1 MRPAIQVLKPGSSGL
16 ADASDRAV
24 GARMQAKHPVG
35 PEEEI
40 PPGLPSA
47 QKAMLSNKKLRDV
60 IRRSRR
66 GSSPGPSRL
75 TFENI
80 REATLGAGPAA
91 NACLGAVANFLNAL
105 IDGRLHPDSAPFIG
119 GARLIPLIKSQD
131 DERPIAIGETLRR
144 LAASHLARYVGDEAA
159 HYLLPTQTSFAV
171 SGGTEAISR
180 TLRSLWQRHRS
191 ERNFAIMSIDGRNAF
206 NTVDRAQMLN
216 EVRLRCPE
224 LARFAY
230 FLYARPALLYFGGRI
245 IYSCSGTHQGCPLG
259 PLFFNL
265 GIHPMLEALRG
276 LRSAVEPNDLLM
288 LGAYSDNIYFATLS
302 AFNVVPQV
310 LRIVDTTYGP
320 QAGYQRGSTTLC
332 MPALVDEDAHAAAE
346 AEDAMDIEWHPR
358 DHNLVPVAEFVA
370 LGVPVGSPAF
380 INEFLTDKLRK
391 LEALF
396 TAIDALDDAQVQL
409 YLLTRSM
416 SICRV
421 THLMR
426 CLPPTAELRDFVNSY
441 SDLLRRSL
449 TNLLNRE
456 DITEAAWRQAQLKYS
471 EAGLGLGNPQLTLDA
486 AFISSVSGSVQ
497 LALGFMGRLEDG
509 EHGVFD
515 ATTFEPLLEESV
527 GRYNAALPVEAA
539 RYDARTLPHGLRQD
553 ALSLPLM
560 EAEYEAV
567 EASFNLLADNER
579 LINLARVRSCR
590 SSESGAFLSAVP
602 NEKFKTKMISS
613 HFRVAVELRLGILHC
628 VGRRCAFGCGAVL
641 DANGAHATSCKASG
655 MAKVRHDH
663 VKETLGN
670 VMRQAG
676 MNVKFEPSNLID
688 NNGRLKPA
696 DVSVSGLSSSGIFTS
711 IDVTVVCPTCPA
723 HLIAGQTKGLVA
735 QTASNNKVT
744 KYLAHNHRVKGAAME
759 VYGTMCRTFTWICK
773 RIVSKYTSVHLDID
787 RFSEK
792 VQTTYVLQVLSVA
805 LQNGNAQQ
813 ILACADPLLERRL
826 LDSVDVYAPPVLMHE
841 TLRIEHD

>member
-1 MRPAIQVLKPGSSGL
+1 ME
-16 ADASDRAV
+16 
-24 GARMQAKHPVG
+24 AKHPVG
-35 PEEEI
+35 PEVAI
-40 PPGLPSA
+40 PPDLPSA
-47 QKAMLSNKKLRDV
+47 QKAGLTHKKLRDL

-80 REATLGAGPAA
+80 REAALGAGPAA
-91 NACLGAVANFLNAL
+91 HACLGAVANFLNAL

-119 GARLIPLIKSQD
+119 GARLIPLIKAQN

-144 LAASHLARYVGDEAA
+144 LAASHLARFAGVEAA
-159 HYLLPTQTSFAV
+159 NYLLPTQTSFAV

-180 TLRSLWQRHRS
+180 TLRSLWQERRAD
-191 ERNFAIMSIDGRNAF
+191 RNFAIMSIDGRNAF

-230 FLYARPALLYFGGRI
+230 FLYARPAVLYFGASI

-276 LRSAVEPNDLLM
+276 LRRAGHPEDLLM
-288 LGAYSDNIYFATLS
+288 LAAYSDNIYFATGAAS
-302 AFNVVPQV
+302 IVVQQA
-310 LRIVDTTYGP
+310 LDIVDRTHGP

-332 MPALVDEDAHAAAE
+332 MPRIAEEDEDVVT
-346 AEDAMDIEWHPR
+346 DAMDIDWHPR
-358 DHNLVPVAEFVA
+358 NVGLVPVKEFVA
-370 LGVPVGSPAF
+370 LGVPIGSPAF
-380 INEFLTDKLRK
+380 VEQFLSTKLSK

-396 TAIDALDDAQVQL
+396 SAIDALDDAQVQL

-426 CLPPTAELRDFVNSY
+426 CLPPTHELRNFIDAY
-441 SDLLRRSL
+441 SNLLRRSI

-456 DITEAAWRQAQLKYS
+456 DLTDAAWRQAQLKYS

-486 AFISSVSGSVQ
+486 AFISSVSGSMQ

-515 ATTFEPLLEESV
+515 ATAFEPLLEETV
-527 GRYNAALPVEAA
+527 QRYNAALPAEAA
-539 RYDARTLPHGLRQD
+539 RYEARTLPHGLRQD

-567 EASFNLLADNER
+567 EMSFSELADNER
-579 LINLARVRSCR
+579 MVNTARLRSCR
-590 SSESGAFLSAVP
+590 SSESSAFLTAVP

-613 HFRVAVELRLGILHC
+613 HFRVAVELRLGSLHC
-628 VGRRCAFGCGAVL
+628 AGRRCAFGCGTIL

-670 VMRQAG
+670 AMHQAG
-676 MNVKFEPSNLID
+676 MNVLFEPRNLID

-696 DVSVSGLSSSGIFTS
+696 DVSVSGLSSSGIFTN

-723 HLIAGQTKGLVA
+723 HLASGQTKGLVA
-735 QTASNNKVT
+735 QTASNKKVA
-744 KYLAHNHRVKGAAME
+744 KYLAHHCRVKGAAME
-759 VYGTMCRTFTWICK
+759 VYGTMCKTFKWICH
-773 RIVSKYTSVHLDID
+773 RIVANYTAVHPDID

-805 LQNGNAQQ
+805 LQSGNAQQ

-826 LDSVDVYAPPVLMHE
+826 LNSVDVYAPPVLARE